1 MKRALLY
8 TIAGTLISFLI
19 NHFLLES
26 GGLWL
31 ELFYSFAFGLAWG
44 MAFYLDNPVI
54 SLPKKLGISFGAM
67 IFLVLIG
74 AFIFD
79 LEKALPSV
87 FKFSIVFVG
96 YYLLASFRNNKSLR
110 LKINFLRLNLRLNL
124 DKVFQFQK
132 KLIPLH
138 TFLGENYV

>member
-1 MKRALLY
+1 
-8 TIAGTLISFLI
+8 
-19 NHFLLES
+19 
-26 GGLWL
+26 
-31 ELFYSFAFGLAWG
+31 
-44 MAFYLDNPVI
+44 
-54 SLPKKLGISFGAM
+54 M

-87 FKFSIVFVG
+87 FKVFYSICGVLFTGKFQKQQVI
-96 YYLLASFRNNKSLR
+96 KR

-132 KLIPLH
+132 KLIPL
-138 TFLGENYV
+138 TPF